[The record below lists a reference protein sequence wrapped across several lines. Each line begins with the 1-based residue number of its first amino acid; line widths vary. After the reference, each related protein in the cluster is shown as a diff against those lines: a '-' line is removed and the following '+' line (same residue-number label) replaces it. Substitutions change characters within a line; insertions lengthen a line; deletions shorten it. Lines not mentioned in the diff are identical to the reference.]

1 MNTKLEHTYTTS
13 CRVEGRQQQ
22 RRRRHCPRGIMYI
35 FSLYRY
41 VIMYAYIMFLYYDV
55 RQDAY

>member
-35 FSLYRY
+35 FSLYRCYNVCIYY
-41 VIMYAYIMFLYYDV
+41 VSVL
-55 RQDAY
+55 